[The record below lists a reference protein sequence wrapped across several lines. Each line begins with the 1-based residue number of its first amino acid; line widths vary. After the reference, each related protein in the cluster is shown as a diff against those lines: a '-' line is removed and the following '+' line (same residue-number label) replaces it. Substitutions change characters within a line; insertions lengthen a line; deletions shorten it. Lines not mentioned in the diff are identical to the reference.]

1 MPPRPTLTIAA
12 IIMLAVVGCGSVI
25 VLAWKPTVDDRAAAA
40 SGQPPSSDIGGA
52 LLRIDPKTN
61 RVVKRIPLPGANMV
75 AAGLGSVW
83 VTGTVGDQKALMRIS
98 PASTEVQ
105 KEVALEPFRV
115 LLPSDLAV
123 GEGAVW
129 VLGGEAIYWLHP
141 ASGRVTTIPM
151 RQAGTL
157 RSGIA
162 TGAGGVWVSAGD
174 RGVVERVHPRKHTM
188 EPTIRLGH
196 FAGGLA
202 FGGGSIWVTSEREGL
217 LTRIDPVRGKVVRT
231 YRVPGASGAAA
242 FGAQAVWVVNSA
254 TGMIAK
260 VEPDSGQVTAVA
272 VGLRATGVSIG
283 QGSLWVVN
291 GGNGIVSRV
300 DPVTLR
306 VTATIPVGSRP
317 YALAVDKAA
326 VWVTVLGPGGHSH

>member
-129 VLGGEAIYWLHP
+129 IMLNP
-141 ASGRVTTIPM
+141 
-151 RQAGTL
+151 
-157 RSGIA
+157 
-162 TGAGGVWVSAGD
+162 TGPRAGGQLIAVDPATSQRRDTRPSLSVLAG
-174 RGVVERVHPRKHTM
+174 
-188 EPTIRLGH
+188 
-196 FAGGLA
+196 
-202 FGGGSIWVTSEREGL
+202 
-217 LTRIDPVRGKVVRT
+217 
-231 YRVPGASGAAA
+231 
-242 FGAQAVWVVNSA
+242 
-254 TGMIAK
+254 
-260 VEPDSGQVTAVA
+260 VTALYL
-272 VGLRATGVSIG
+272 GLIAM
-283 QGSLWVVN
+283 
-291 GGNGIVSRV
+291 
-300 DPVTLR
+300 R
-306 VTATIPVGSRP
+306 VTA
-317 YALAVDKAA
+317 
-326 VWVTVLGPGGHSH
+326 